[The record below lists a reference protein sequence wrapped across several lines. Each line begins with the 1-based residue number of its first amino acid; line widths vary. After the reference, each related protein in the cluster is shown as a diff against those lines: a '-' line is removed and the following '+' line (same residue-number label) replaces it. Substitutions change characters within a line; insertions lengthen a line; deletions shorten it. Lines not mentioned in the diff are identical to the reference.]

1 MVCLRKSAF
10 ALAGSGMALAAA
22 FVALLTVPAAA
33 RDNPFKDAKNWAFQ
47 LKNLDAAQQAKIA
60 ASPYD
65 VVVID
70 SEDFPGGVERPL
82 KPEEIAAMKTKPDG
96 TRRLVLAYFSI
107 GEAESYRYYWKAE
120 WNKRKPTW
128 VGKENKEWKENFVV
142 KYWEPVWQHIVYG
155 DQNAFA
161 DRILAQGFD
170 GFYIDRADAYY
181 YVGNNDSVKQRMRD
195 FVVKLTDY
203 MRQKKPDVA
212 ILVQNAEELL
222 DNKTYVEAI
231 DGIAKEDLLFGI
243 SYKEERNKKDDID
256 WSTNLLKD
264 AQHAGKKIFVIE
276 YLTRAT
282 YIAEAKKKL
291 DDLGFVMYTGPRG
304 LGDLVD
310 PNAIPKAVAAAASAA
325 ASGAA
330 QAAVPA
336 AAPAAKTT
344 LIEKARAKAKALL
357 KKQQ

>member
-1 MVCLRKSAF
+1 MGG
-10 ALAGSGMALAAA
+10 ALLLAAVGA
-22 FVALLTVPAAA
+22 AAGPAVAQA
-33 RDNPFKDAKNWAFQ
+33 RDNPFKDAKTWAFQ
-47 LKNLDAAQQAKIA
+47 LKNLDPAQLAKIA

-70 SEDFPGGVERPL
+70 SEDYPNGVERQLTKEEVASL
-82 KPEEIAAMKTKPDG
+82 KKKPDG
-96 TRRLVLAYFSI
+96 SRRLVLSYFSI
-107 GEAESYRYYWKAE
+107 GEAESYRYYWKPE
-120 WNKRKPTW
+120 WTKRKPAW

-142 KYWEPVWQHIVYG
+142 KYWEPTWQHIVYG
-155 DQNAFA
+155 SPDSFA
-161 DRILAQGFD
+161 DHILAQGFD

-181 YVGNNDSVKQRMRD
+181 YVGNNDAVKQRMRD
-195 FVVKLTDY
+195 FVIKLTSY
-203 MRQKKPDVA
+203 MRSKKPDVA

-222 DNKTYVEAI
+222 DNKAYVDAI

-264 AQHAGKKIFVIE
+264 AQKAGKKIFVIE

-291 DDLGFVMYTGPRG
+291 DELGFVMYTGPRG
-304 LGDLVD
+304 LGELVD
-310 PNAIPKAVAAAASAA
+310 PNAISKGVAAAASAQA
-325 ASGAA
+325 NGGA

-336 AAPAAKTT
+336 AAPAEPAKKPTV
-344 LIEKARAKAKALL
+344 IEKAKAKAKSLL
-357 KKQQ
+357 KKQE